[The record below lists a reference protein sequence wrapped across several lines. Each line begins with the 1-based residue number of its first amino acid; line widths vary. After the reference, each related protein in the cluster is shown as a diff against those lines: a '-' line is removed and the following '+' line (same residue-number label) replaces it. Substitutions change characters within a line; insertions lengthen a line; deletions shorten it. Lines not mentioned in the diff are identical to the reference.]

1 MRTFYFTPAVAIFFF
16 LLLYFLAYSQRSQTG
31 CLPYFHASCDLNAYL
46 ECRSEICCTRLS
58 ESENTGCK
66 NYAKNRHLRT
76 IAQYC
81 RAKTYVFATKA
92 RTDNRKSLLNSNISS
107 TCPHNMVNAG
117 PLTAEISWR
126 VLGTPANFNGFRVLA
141 SLLHQRSTQANQ
153 ILLCT
158 MFDRLLGWYSIYTF
172 LAALAP

>member
-1 MRTFYFTPAVAIFFF
+1 MRTLYFCPVVSFYLLSSFFF
-16 LLLYFLAYSQRSQTG
+16 IPRLISAAADWMSTIFPHMAWPQCEFRMQVWNVL
-31 CLPYFHASCDLNAYL
+31 HAARWKY
-46 ECRSEICCTRLS
+46 RMQKW
-58 ESENTGCK
+58 CK
-66 NYAKNRHLRT
+66 KSPSAHHRT
-76 IAQYC
+76 ICLAISLQL
-81 RAKTYVFATKA
+81 RHII
-92 RTDNRKSLLNSNISS
+92 DNQKSLLNSNISS

-126 VLGTPANFNGFRVLA
+126 VLGTPANFNGFRILA